1 MNHCASSMHYKPV
14 SRSQHSEHQQKHFR
28 QHRSSCLPP
37 DDNRLVCHSVS
48 LETQQVHY
56 TQDPYTKRKT
66 IKLDYIKEILHMS
79 TDN

>member
-1 MNHCASSMHYKPV
+1 MHYKPV
-14 SRSQHSEHQQKHFR
+14 SRSQHLEHQQKYFH

-56 TQDPYTKRKT
+56 TQDPYTKWKT
-66 IKLDYIKEILHMS
+66 IKHGYIKEIL
-79 TDN
+79 

>member
-48 LETQQVHY
+48 SKTQQVHY
-56 TQDPYTKRKT
+56 T
-66 IKLDYIKEILHMS
+66 
-79 TDN
+79 